1 MSRGL
6 VAGVGV
12 TIVLGGVF
20 FFHKSSNSKAKDN
33 PVADA
38 AAKATPAVSTPA
50 APVTPAPVARST
62 GQIALPGSIKTMVTQ
77 TPGLEGYPKSP
88 VVERNTGSTP
98 NTQLA
103 IASTTTPGADLTPA
117 FVAKP
122 VSKAP
127 AVSTGNALSDGK
139 AQLEAGNLLAGRQI
153 LNDALIANKFSE
165 ADAQTAKALIAQAND
180 TIIFS
185 PRRFPEDPFQGSYT
199 VKPGDLPMKIASRC
213 DVTWELLGRVNGIS
227 DPRRLRA
234 SQTLKTIK
242 GPFHAVVSK
251 SRFTLDLYLGSPGE
265 HGSMYVRSFAVG
277 LGRHGSTPTGTWML
291 APGGKLKNPKWWGV
305 DGEPPVESGDPKNP
319 LGTRWMALNGT
330 QGDAVGKEGFGIH
343 GTIDPES
350 MGKEMSHGC
359 IRMINGNVEKVFDML
374 TDGKSTVIVT
384 E

>member
-1 MSRGL
+1 
-6 VAGVGV
+6 
-12 TIVLGGVF
+12 
-20 FFHKSSNSKAKDN
+20 
-33 PVADA
+33 
-38 AAKATPAVSTPA
+38 
-50 APVTPAPVARST
+50 
-62 GQIALPGSIKTMVTQ
+62 MVTQ
-77 TPGLEGYPKSP
+77 TPGLESGAKPETKA
-88 VVERNTGSTP
+88 TP
-98 NTQLA
+98 NETKPAVNTQVA
-103 IASTTTPGADLTPA
+103 IASTSTGASSEEAAPA

-127 AVSTGNALSDGK
+127 AVSTGNALADGK

-153 LNDALIANKFSE
+153 LNDALINNQFSD
-165 ADAQTAKALIAQAND
+165 ADAQTAKTLMAQANE
-180 TIIFS
+180 TIVFS

-199 VKPGDLPMKIASRC
+199 VKPGDRPMKIASLC
-213 DVTWELLGRVNGIS
+213 DVTWQLLGRINGIS
-227 DPRRLRA
+227 DPRRLRV

-265 HGSMYVRSFAVG
+265 RGSMYVRSFPVG

-291 APGGKLKNPKWWGV
+291 APGGKLLNPKWWGT

-343 GTIDPES
+343 GTIDPDS

-359 IRMINGNVEKVFDML
+359 IRMVNENVEKVYDML

>member
-1 MSRGL
+1 L

-20 FFHKSSNSKAKDN
+20 YFHKSSNSKAKEKPIAN
-33 PVADA
+33 AVAPV
-38 AAKATPAVSTPA
+38 TGAVATPA
-50 APVTPAPVARST
+50 APATPTPVARST
-62 GQIALPGSIKTMVTQ
+62 GQIALPDSIKTMVTQ
-77 TPGLEGYPKSP
+77 TPGLERTTRP
-88 VVERNTGSTP
+88 VAGESKP
-98 NTQLA
+98 ANTQVA
-103 IASTTTPGADLTPA
+103 IASTVTQGEEPA
-117 FVAKP
+117 PTFVAKAP
-122 VSKAP
+122 SKAP
-127 AVSTGNALSDGK
+127 AVTTGNALADGK

-153 LNDALIANKFSE
+153 LNDALIANQFSD
-165 ADAQTAKALIAQAND
+165 ADAQTAKTLIAQANES
-180 TIIFS
+180 IIFS

-199 VKPGDLPMKIASRC
+199 VKPGDRPMKIATRY
-213 DVTWELLGRVNGIS
+213 DVTWELLGRINGIS
-227 DPRRLRA
+227 DPRRLRV

-265 HGSMYVRSFAVG
+265 RGSMFVRSFAVG

-291 APGGKLKNPKWWGV
+291 APGGKLKNPKWWGT
-305 DGEPPVESGDPKNP
+305 DGEPPVDSGDPNNP

-330 QGDAVGKEGFGIH
+330 QGDAVGKEGFGLH
-343 GTIDPES
+343 GTIDPNS

-359 IRMINGNVEKVFDML
+359 IRMVNENVEKVYDML